1 MCGFLRATI
10 SCRFPPSP
18 RPVPRTVVSPTN
30 IAEYVYDDESEA
42 LVPMTADMLTFDP
55 DEVKAVQEGRRAIIT
70 VTVTYQG
77 KTRQLRVRLAART
90 PGSIDGIV
98 AEGDETWKLLACGD
112 KLYRRYMLRADCE
125 GGGVTYVPLTTD
137 MLYLVTRDEQGNE
150 QVATTP
156 VDLAQLESGRYSV
169 RMRYGECETTMELTR
184 FTEDDIRQ
192 ELTGYGIDI
201 QYIVCGDRDTVLKC

>member
-1 MCGFLRATI
+1 MI

-77 KTRQLRVRLAART
+77 KTRQLRVRL
-90 PGSIDGIV
+90 SLIHI
-98 AEGDETWKLLACGD
+98 
-112 KLYRRYMLRADCE
+112 
-125 GGGVTYVPLTTD
+125 
-137 MLYLVTRDEQGNE
+137 
-150 QVATTP
+150 
-156 VDLAQLESGRYSV
+156 
-169 RMRYGECETTMELTR
+169 
-184 FTEDDIRQ
+184 
-192 ELTGYGIDI
+192 
-201 QYIVCGDRDTVLKC
+201 